1 MPTREDFLRT
11 TTVALA
17 GIPFTTLWQ
26 CRKETTDGPVTCV
39 TGEDILGPFYRA
51 EAPFR
56 TALNVLNELGTPI
69 LIRGTVLSN
78 TDCTTP
84 LPNAIVDVWHA
95 DDEGR
100 YDTTSS
106 DYKFRGRMTTDEQ
119 GQYEFMSIL
128 PARYDNGG
136 QLRPR
141 HIHFRVQTAQH
152 EGLVTQLYFAGD
164 EFIAADPWA
173 SRADAGRIIQLV
185 RAGRGIAGSVQYLPS
200 SFMKGTLPFPLTYS
214 FKSLIVLKPNW
225 LACSSRIIRAAVL
238 LKPRGDSKVR
248 LNRCCTSRCT

>member
-1 MPTREDFLRT
+1 MPTRKDFLRT

-26 CRKETTDGPVTCV
+26 CRNEPTDPPISCI

-69 LIRGTVLSN
+69 LIRGSVLSS
-78 TDCTTP
+78 TDCATP

-95 DDEGR
+95 DDAGR

-106 DYKFRGRMTTDEQ
+106 DYKFRGRMSTDEE

-141 HIHFRVQTAQH
+141 HIHFRVQTEQH
-152 EGLVTQLYFAGD
+152 EALVTQLYFAGD
-164 EFIAADPWA
+164 EFIASDPWA
-173 SRADAGRIIQLV
+173 SRADAGRIIQLTEQEEV
-185 RAGRGIAGSVQYLPS
+185 LQGAFDIYLQPS
-200 SFMKGTLPFPLTYS
+200 
-214 FKSLIVLKPNW
+214 
-225 LACSSRIIRAAVL
+225 
-238 LKPRGDSKVR
+238 
-248 LNRCCTSRCT
+248 